1 MNFIFVKSQDNE
13 KMGAIQYVYSYLPTN
28 DDTLK
33 SRNVTYVQTE
43 SNPRKKIK
51 RKRTKASLGFELSHE
66 EWLSF
71 NQGKY
76 KPDAIMPS
84 LGITYA
90 KFGKFMDMI
99 RKTVDENRDR
109 ENVKIIVQNVILKAI
124 TSTTIY

>member
-28 DDTLK
+28 KDTL
-33 SRNVTYVQTE
+33 E
-43 SNPRKKIK
+43 SKDSPLPQAGSSSRKKAR

-66 EWLSF
+66 EWLAL

-76 KPDAIMPS
+76 KQNAIMPS